1 MILLPV
7 GHQALQVFKS
17 PWTLSASEGHRP
29 RGLLPMPM
37 LDMSLKLLVGAEV
50 LDAAATVWTGERG
63 SMVIG
68 VMQSELAVPLEC
80 F

>member
-1 MILLPV
+1 
-7 GHQALQVFKS
+7 
-17 PWTLSASEGHRP
+17 
-29 RGLLPMPM
+29 MPM

-68 VMQSELAVPLEC
+68 VMQRVPI
-80 F
+80 